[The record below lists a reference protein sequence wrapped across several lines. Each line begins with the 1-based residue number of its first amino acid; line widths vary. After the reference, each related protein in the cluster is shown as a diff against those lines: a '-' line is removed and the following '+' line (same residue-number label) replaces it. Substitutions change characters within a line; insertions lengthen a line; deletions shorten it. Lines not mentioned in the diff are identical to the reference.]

1 SLHLCSKDYGYFHIC
16 LDKHLPYILQ
26 YKSPGSYINFP
37 AICSNS
43 ITLVHYSQSSLLVIF
58 LILILD
64 RKSTRLNSSH
74 VSISYA
80 VFCYSLT
87 IREIRRFPT
96 RRSSDLFVALVQ
108 QGLWILSYLSR

>member
-1 SLHLCSKDYGYFHIC
+1 LVPSLHLCSKDYGYFHIC

-58 LILILD
+58 LILILI
-64 RKSTRLNSSH
+64 LFL
-74 VSISYA
+74 IC
-80 VFCYSLT
+80 VFIFILLV
-87 IREIRRFPT
+87 IIFIVLVILLVIIEIGRA
-96 RRSSDLFVALVQ
+96 S
-108 QGLWILSYLSR
+108 